1 MPAMTLRNT
10 RFRQSVA
17 QSDLTSCRI
26 IGMIRRMC
34 RRLLAA
40 LLIFGWVSL
49 SGFDVVEDLDEIP
62 GQIQIS
68 TAPDDAGPGS
78 KRAMGS
84 LANNSIESASRT
96 KPANLAPVDFGVI
109 IFRIAPLTEFR
120 KHSQLHKLFRVFLI

>member
-1 MPAMTLRNT
+1 LKLIVGNRRCQSRILTRLRLAAMIADM
-10 RFRQSVA
+10 FRRV
-17 QSDLTSCRI
+17 I
-26 IGMIRRMC
+26 
-34 RRLLAA
+34 AA
-40 LLIFGWVSL
+40 LLIIGWVAL

-68 TAPDDAGPGS
+68 TAPDDAGPDS

-109 IFRIAPLTEFR
+109 IFRIGPLTEFR

>member
-1 MPAMTLRNT
+1 
-10 RFRQSVA
+10 
-17 QSDLTSCRI
+17 
-26 IGMIRRMC
+26 MIRRMC

-49 SGFDVVEDLDEIP
+49 SGFDVVEDL
-62 GQIQIS
+62 
-68 TAPDDAGPGS
+68 DDAGPGS